1 MPVLRPENLTRLAR
15 VALLVF
21 FAWLTGRFWHP
32 YYGFTRFLQ
41 MDEDSAAHTLPELRT
56 APIFLYADGYDG
68 HYYAQLAA
76 RPAVNDPALSGSIDN
91 VAFRAHRI
99 LLSWTAW
106 AAGGG
111 DPVAAVRAYAWL
123 NLVIWAGLAALL
135 WRIFPGRG
143 WRDTVAWACVLFS
156 AGALHGVRLALTDP
170 LALLLVAG
178 ATVLAERNQRG
189 PAAALLGLVGLAR
202 ETALLGAVTLLPA
215 GKTPRAVWLRTA
227 GWLGLV
233 VAPLAL
239 WLVYLRSVPGP
250 TESGLRNFM
259 LPVAGWATKW
269 AQVFRQLRTEPDRYL
284 ALTTLLA
291 HLALTVQAAWFIL
304 RPKPSDPWW
313 RLGAVYV
320 GLMLFLGMAVWEG
333 HPGAATRVLLPLAL
347 AFNVLA
353 VRGQASWGWL
363 VLGNLSVLS
372 GVLTLWTVPLGVHE
386 LAAGQAAAGSYV
398 VQSDS
403 HWYATETARTRHWAW
418 CAQEGGIQIDFQ
430 PRTDGAVNLQV
441 AVKGI
446 KARPLEIRQA
456 GRVLWQG
463 EVGEPVQWVT
473 LSGVTVASGR
483 ALLEFASPAPPVA
496 ESPGGRQ
503 LGFAVYGFR
512 MGN

>member
-1 MPVLRPENLTRLAR
+1 MPLRPATLSLLVR
-15 VALLVF
+15 VALLGF
-21 FAWLTGRFWHP
+21 FVWLTGRFWHP

-41 MDEDSAAHTLPELRT
+41 MDEISAAHTLPELRT

-76 RPAVNDPALSGSIDN
+76 RPAVNDPALSGGIDS
-91 VAFRAHRI
+91 VSYRARRI

-111 DPVAAVRAYAWL
+111 DPVAAVRAYAGL

-135 WRIFPGRG
+135 WRIFPGPG
-143 WRDTVAWACVLFS
+143 WRDTLAWAGVLFS

-178 ATVLAERNQRG
+178 ATALVERNRRW
-189 PAAALLGLVGLAR
+189 PAAALLGLGGLAR
-202 ETALLGAVTLLPA
+202 ETVMLAAVTLLPA
-215 GKTPRAVWLRTA
+215 GKTTRVEWLRTA
-227 GWLGLV
+227 GRLALV

-239 WLVYLRSVPGP
+239 WLVYLRSVLGPSEPGL
-250 TESGLRNFM
+250 GNFTV
-259 LPVAGWATKW
+259 PFAGWAIKW
-269 AQVFRQLRTEPDRYL
+269 TQVFRQMGTAPDRYL

-291 HLALTVQAAWFIL
+291 HLALTVQAAWLIL
-304 RPKPSDPWW
+304 RRQPSDHWW
-313 RLGAVYV
+313 RLGIVYV

-333 HPGAATRVLLPLAL
+333 HPGASTRVLLPLAL

-353 VRGQASWGWL
+353 VRGRASWGWL

-372 GVLTLWTVPLGVHE
+372 GVLAVWTVPLGAREV
-386 LAAGQAAAGSYV
+386 AAGRTPMGGYV
-398 VQSDS
+398 AHTDAK
-403 HWYATETARTRHWAW
+403 WYAIEAGRTRNWAW
-418 CAQEGGIQIDFQ
+418 CVQAGGIHVDFQ

-456 GRVLWQG
+456 GRVLWHG
-463 EVGEPVQWVT
+463 EVGELVQWVT
-473 LSGVTVASGR
+473 LSGVAVTAGR
-483 ALLEFASPAPPVA
+483 AELEFVSAAPPVA
-496 ESPGGRQ
+496 EGAGGRE
-503 LGFAVYGFR
+503 LGFAIYGFR
-512 MGN
+512 MEN